1 VLLKILLGVAAAG
14 ALVVVVLALIVAMQ
28 PSEFRIE
35 RSAVIAAP
43 APAVFAQ
50 VDDFH
55 NWEAWSPWAKLDP
68 AAKNWFEGAPS
79 GKGAAFSWAGNNKV
93 GEGRMTITESR
104 PNELIRIKLEFLKPF
119 DATNTA
125 EFTFRPE
132 GERTAVTWS
141 MYGHNNFISR
151 AVFLFVNMDKALG
164 GEFEKGL
171 ASMKSAA
178 EASAKR

>member
-68 AAKNWFEGAPS
+68 AAKNSFEGAPS

>member
-55 NWEAWSPWAKLDP
+55 NWKAWSPWAKLDP
-68 AAKNWFEGAPS
+68 AAKNSFEGAPS

>member
-1 VLLKILLGVAAAG
+1 MLLKILLGVAAAG